1 MESAFRLKHSRGPQF
16 DPPRPKACPNMPP
29 HSRELAPHRLDAVS
43 IPSQIRP
50 TLDPTPNPCPLAA
63 PQYSPRRIQN
73 FSDSAPLPPP
83 VFHNHRRSQ
92 PYPSTIRPALVN
104 DLSFELNPPPV
115 HDLPMLDSGLDHQA
129 KRSSAQPALQQTHEI
144 KQRRLAESL
153 FEQICYHCCQF
164 SNLFGSDQSL
174 LLRSDMTALLIRQF
188 SPSTIKRYCISVLN
202 LIQWLVD
209 LELDLNTCTTIQ
221 LVDVLR
227 LMHSEWSETD
237 PDSDSLQLS
246 PLISLNTL
254 KAIRWTSKVL
264 QLQMIDLYS
273 PIFSSLSFSSKE
285 THESFPLPLYVV
297 HELELSLLKGSSSLR
312 DRVFKGSLLVCIWA
326 SLRFND
332 AQHVHWNKLIL
343 DNISLRASCFQAKS
357 SKSGYPFAVQCL
369 GLIAETPHT
378 SWLLKWLEALNEV
391 WDASI
396 TSHGPNFVPDHLF
409 PSLDD
414 SGAIVE
420 PMSYAQ
426 TIARLRKYLNQI
438 EALRS
443 CSLEYTLHSAKAT
456 MLSWACQLNL
466 DSHSRALQGHHKPS
480 LKSSVNLY
488 GRDSVHAP
496 LDLQSTVRAQIIE
509 SGFRPSTPLHRG
521 AQCPVV
527 EPAVTLMIKN
537 APFDIRKMNLH
548 HFRILLSHA
557 SPPIIDPIEIE
568 ESPVDSPR
576 TNHIPDPELDELS
589 LFIITPKIVHVAAWT
604 VQFGLDFRGCAYRP
618 KCGARIVPGSQVS
631 EELPQAVRMCK
642 RKACLAALHILEKK
656 MGDRLSLRFLSFL
669 VFINLQ
675 MTVDILVV

>member
-1 MESAFRLKHSRGPQF
+1 MDPSSLNRGPQSE
-16 DPPRPKACPNMPP
+16 PSRPKAHFRLPP
-29 HSRELAPHRLDAVS
+29 HSRELAPHRIDNV
-43 IPSQIRP
+43 IVPSQIRP
-50 TLDPTPNPCPLAA
+50 NLHLISPSCPDAA
-63 PQYSPRRIQN
+63 PKISPRRTQD
-73 FSDSAPLPPP
+73 FSVFTPLPPP
-83 VFHNHRRSQ
+83 AFHSYRRSQ
-92 PYPSTIRPALVN
+92 PYPSTVGPVLAN
-104 DLSFELNPPPV
+104 DLPSELNPPPMRV
-115 HDLPMLDSGLDHQA
+115 SSILDSGSDHQA
-129 KRSSAQPALQQTHEI
+129 TRSSAQPALQQAHEFR
-144 KQRRLAESL
+144 QRRLAVSL
-153 FEQICYHCCQF
+153 FEQICHHCCHF

-174 LLRSDMTALLIRQF
+174 LLRSDMTALLVRQF

-237 PDSDSLQLS
+237 PDLDSLQLS
-246 PLISLNTL
+246 PLISLHTL
-254 KAIRWTSKVL
+254 KAVRWISRVL

-297 HELELSLLKGSSSLR
+297 HELELSLLEGSSSLR

-343 DNISLRASCFQAKS
+343 DNLSLRAACFQAKS

-369 GLIAETPHT
+369 GLIAENPQT

-396 TSHGPNFVPDHLF
+396 TSHGPNFVPDHVF

-466 DSHSRALQGHHKPS
+466 DSHSRALQGHRKPS

-496 LDLQSTVRAQIIE
+496 LDLQSTVRTQIIE

-527 EPAVTLMIKN
+527 EPAVTLMVKN

-548 HFRILLSHA
+548 HFRILPSHA

-604 VQFGLDFRGCAYRP
+604 VQLGLDFRGSAYRP

-642 RKACLAALHILEKK
+642 RKACLAALHILE
-656 MGDRLSLRFLSFL
+656 
-669 VFINLQ
+669 
-675 MTVDILVV
+675 

>member
-1 MESAFRLKHSRGPQF
+1 M
-16 DPPRPKACPNMPP
+16 
-29 HSRELAPHRLDAVS
+29 LA
-43 IPSQIRP
+43 
-50 TLDPTPNPCPLAA
+50 
-63 PQYSPRRIQN
+63 
-73 FSDSAPLPPP
+73 
-83 VFHNHRRSQ
+83 
-92 PYPSTIRPALVN
+92 
-104 DLSFELNPPPV
+104 
-115 HDLPMLDSGLDHQA
+115 SGLDHQA
-129 KRSSAQPALQQTHEI
+129 KRSSAQPALQQAHEM
-144 KQRRLAESL
+144 KQRKLAESL
-153 FEQICYHCCQF
+153 FEQICHHCCQF

-209 LELDLNTCTTIQ
+209 LDLDLNTCTTIQ
-221 LVDVLR
+221 LVDILR
-227 LMHSEWSETD
+227 LMRSEWSEAD

-264 QLQMIDLYS
+264 QLQMVDLYA

-285 THESFPLPLYVV
+285 AHESFPLPLYIV
-297 HELELSLLKGSSSLR
+297 HDLELSLLEGSSSLR
-312 DRVFKGSLLVCIWA
+312 DRIFKGSLLVCIWA

-343 DNISLRASCFQAKS
+343 DNLSLRAACFQAKS

-369 GLIAETPHT
+369 GLIAETPQT

-396 TSHGPNFVPDHLF
+396 SVYGPNFVPDHLF

-426 TIARLRKYLNQI
+426 TIACLRRYLSHI
-438 EALRS
+438 DVLRS

-480 LKSSVNLY
+480 LKGSVNLY

-496 LDLQSTVRAQIIE
+496 LDLQTTIRTQIIE

-521 AQCPVV
+521 AQCPVI
-527 EPAVTLMIKN
+527 EPDVTLLVKN
-537 APFDIRKMNLH
+537 APFDISKVTLH
-548 HFRILLSHA
+548 HFRILLSHV
-557 SPPIIDPIEIE
+557 SPPTVDPIEIV
-568 ESPVDSPR
+568 ESLIDSPHV
-576 TNHIPDPELDELS
+576 NHIPDPELDELS
-589 LFIITPKIVHVAAWT
+589 LFIVTPKLIHVAAWT
-604 VQFGLDFRGCAYRP
+604 IQPGLDFRGSAYRP
-618 KCGARIVPGSQVS
+618 KCGARTVPGSQVS
-631 EELPQAVRMCK
+631 EELPQAVRMGK
-642 RKACLAALHILEKK
+642 RKACLAALHVLE
-656 MGDRLSLRFLSFL
+656 
-669 VFINLQ
+669 
-675 MTVDILVV
+675 